1 LKFSFYLYIIKLFNI
16 IFIINLT
23 LNDKKIIVFGKDE
36 QGNTK
41 NYIKFESN
49 NLVITNVDIQAQE
62 PIDYRTRENLSKLT
76 NLSIHSMNAMQKADA
91 EHRQTMVGEES
102 KGRLSLQKIDDDTHA
117 EKQNIEFLKRKI
129 ETEAVKSSGQLVA
142 KAKAIAK
149 SNQIEGESAIR
160 QAQLKVQA
168 LEIEV
173 MSNLQQE
180 EENIKE
186 EIRLK
191 EQEIDV
197 EIDKLRKLT
206 NIEVEEF
213 KKTVDAIGKKT
224 IVAMAQ
230 AGPQTQAKLLG
241 SLGIK
246 SFMITDGKNP
256 ISLFSTAKG
265 LINPNQNN

>member
-1 LKFSFYLYIIKLFNI
+1 
-16 IFIINLT
+16 
-23 LNDKKIIVFGKDE
+23 
-36 QGNTK
+36 
-41 NYIKFESN
+41 
-49 NLVITNVDIQAQE
+49 
-62 PIDYRTRENLSKLT
+62 
-76 NLSIHSMNAMQKADA
+76 MNSMQKADA
-91 EHRQTMVGEES
+91 EHRQRMVGEES
-102 KGRLSLQKIDDDTHA
+102 KGRLSLQKIDDDSHA

-142 KAKAIAK
+142 KARAIAK

-191 EQEIDV
+191 EQAIDV

-206 NIEVEEF
+206 SIEVEEF

-230 AGPQTQAKLLG
+230 AGPQVQAKLLG

-256 ISLFSTAKG
+256 INLFSTAKG
-265 LINPNQNN
+265 MINSNFEN

>member
-1 LKFSFYLYIIKLFNI
+1 M
-16 IFIINLT
+16 
-23 LNDKKIIVFGKDE
+23 
-36 QGNTK
+36 
-41 NYIKFESN
+41 
-49 NLVITNVDIQAQE
+49 DIQSQE

-76 NLSIHSMNAMQKADA
+76 NLSIHSMNSMQKADA

-102 KGRLSLQKIDDDTHA
+102 KGRLALQKIDDDTHA
-117 EKQNIEFLKRKI
+117 EKQNIGFLIRKI
-129 ETEAVKSSGQLVA
+129 ETEAVRSSGQLVA

-168 LEIEV
+168 LEIEA

-191 EQEIDV
+191 EQAIDV
-197 EIDKLRKLT
+197 EVDKLRKLT
-206 NIEVEEF
+206 SIEVDEF
-213 KKTVDAIGKKT
+213 RKTVEAIGKKT

-256 ISLFSTAKG
+256 INLFSTAKG
-265 LINPNQNN
+265 LINQNSNGGSN

>member
-1 LKFSFYLYIIKLFNI
+1 
-16 IFIINLT
+16 
-23 LNDKKIIVFGKDE
+23 
-36 QGNTK
+36 
-41 NYIKFESN
+41 
-49 NLVITNVDIQAQE
+49 
-62 PIDYRTRENLSKLT
+62 
-76 NLSIHSMNAMQKADA
+76 
-91 EHRQTMVGEES
+91 MVGEES
-102 KGRLSLQKIDDDTHA
+102 KGRLALQKIDDDTHA
-117 EKQNIEFLKRKI
+117 EKQNIGFLIRKI
-129 ETEAVKSSGQLVA
+129 ETEAVRSSGQLVA

-168 LEIEV
+168 LEIEA

-191 EQEIDV
+191 EQAIDV
-197 EIDKLRKLT
+197 EVDKLRKLT
-206 NIEVEEF
+206 SIEVDEF
-213 KKTVDAIGKKT
+213 RKTVEAIGKKT

-256 ISLFSTAKG
+256 INLFSTAKG
-265 LINPNQNN
+265 LINQNSNGGSN

>member
-1 LKFSFYLYIIKLFNI
+1 
-16 IFIINLT
+16 
-23 LNDKKIIVFGKDE
+23 
-36 QGNTK
+36 
-41 NYIKFESN
+41 
-49 NLVITNVDIQAQE
+49 
-62 PIDYRTRENLSKLT
+62 
-76 NLSIHSMNAMQKADA
+76 MQKADA
-91 EHRQTMVGEES
+91 EHRQRMVGEES
-102 KGRLSLQKIDDDTHA
+102 KGRLALQKIDDDTHA
-117 EKQNIEFLKRKI
+117 ERQNIEFLKRKI

-142 KAKAIAK
+142 KARAIAK

-186 EIRLK
+186 DIRLR
-191 EQEIDV
+191 EQAIDV

-213 KKTVDAIGKKT
+213 KNTVDAIGKKT

-256 ISLFSTAKG
+256 INLFSTAKG
-265 LINPNQNN
+265 MINNNYNNKFPIN